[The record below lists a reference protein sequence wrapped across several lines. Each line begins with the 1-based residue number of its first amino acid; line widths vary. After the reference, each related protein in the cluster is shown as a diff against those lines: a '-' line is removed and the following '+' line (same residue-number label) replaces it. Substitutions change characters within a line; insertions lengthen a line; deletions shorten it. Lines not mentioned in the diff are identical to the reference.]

1 MGYDNTQQA
10 TKGIIMKKPV
20 EAKVDT
26 KFADKAGIKQSVVKK
41 ADEKSLKVKK

>member
-20 EAKVDT
+20 EA